1 MKMSHGK
8 AFFVICALAISL
20 AVGVVPAAATP
31 LEQWASTVIDF
42 SSYYNLGIDVSYWA
56 AYQALGAPNTFGYDD
71 YPTAWAP
78 LPENGSREY
87 ITLGYA
93 TPVYAAGAV
102 IRETWGNGFVY
113 QVDVL
118 DLNNVLHTV
127 WTGTDPSLPG
137 APVDFAVSWPRTAYL
152 VKGLKIYVNTD
163 HDPYAWEETD
173 AVKLIG
179 NTTRATG
186 NTPTNMLLLTD

>member
-20 AVGVVPAAATP
+20 AVGVVPATATP
-31 LEQWASTVIDF
+31 LEQWASTVIGF
-42 SSYYNLGIDVSYWA
+42 SSQFDVGDWA
-56 AYQALGAPNTFGYDD
+56 AYQALGTPNTFEYGDFI
-71 YPTAWAP
+71 TAWAP
-78 LPENGSREY
+78 EPMDGSREY

-93 TPVYAAGAV
+93 TPVYATGAV
-102 IRETWGNGFVY
+102 IRETLGNGFVY

-118 DLNNVLHTV
+118 DLNNVLHNV

-137 APVDFAVSWPRTAYL
+137 IPVDFAVSWPRTAYL
-152 VKGLKIYVNTD
+152 VKGLKIYINTD
-163 HDPYAWEETD
+163 HLLDDWEETD

-186 NTPTNMLLLTD
+186 NTPANLLLLND